1 MVERGEDHVVANLA
15 PVADGHPAVV
25 LEMAAGIDE
34 DIAADRDVAP
44 EIGIE
49 GRKNTQRL
57 RHPVAEKF
65 GKQAAH
71 LVRGVVGRIEAEGN
85 AARLVAH
92 PVHEPVNLL
101 GGEGLSPLH
110 VFLEFFDFHI
120 RIVCLSFSAYAARSF
135 AASQLRSK
143 TERNRGQRYRFARKR
158 TNRYEG
164 FSYRYYRFP
173 AIARGGPTQASRNGA
188 ARKSALKLVLRGRES
203 RMAFEIT
210 AEEGLVGKIQ
220 VIGNLLYA
228 HVGGL
233 EQRLGLENHVI
244 VNPVG
249 DRLAAHPL
257 DERGEVLGRDAELL
271 RIEGDAALRF
281 VVLAQQ
287 AHELL
292 EIELTAAAYGG
303 LVNRL
308 CRLVAVEDVA
318 HLVDGRRD
326 QSADDVGAEEGLGP
340 LELMPHLLDEAAQH
354 PALLLRKFDAGLI
367 GIAEKER
374 HHALDVDVDMP
385 HELGSDGYHVGLELV
400 VGVGLDDV
408 LGRIDEHAVLCKPE
422 RIKVERNFGL
432 TLRTYPDE
440 EGIDATGI
448 AENAPLRIAD
458 GDQAASRKF
467 QLGRR
472 AVHGDEMLKG
482 KTWDF
487 VRAII
492 RLFHFIFIYTF
503 NIT

>member
-1 MVERGEDHVVANLA
+1 MR
-15 PVADGHPAVV
+15 
-25 LEMAAGIDE
+25 
-34 DIAADRDVAP
+34 
-44 EIGIE
+44 
-49 GRKNTQRL
+49 
-57 RHPVAEKF
+57 
-65 GKQAAH
+65 
-71 LVRGVVGRIEAEGN
+71 
-85 AARLVAH
+85 
-92 PVHEPVNLL
+92 
-101 GGEGLSPLH
+101 
-110 VFLEFFDFHI
+110 VFPTVI
-120 RIVCLSFSAYAARSF
+120 
-135 AASQLRSK
+135 
-143 TERNRGQRYRFARKR
+143 TG
-158 TNRYEG
+158 
-164 FSYRYYRFP
+164 FP
-173 AIARGGPTQASRNGA
+173 AIARGEPTQASRNGA

-249 DRLAAHPL
+249 DRFAAHPL

-292 EIELTAAAYGG
+292 EIEHTAAAYGG

-318 HLVDGRRD
+318 NLVDGRRD
-326 QSADDVGAEEGLGP
+326 QSADDVVAEEGLGP
-340 LELMPHLLDEAAQH
+340 LEFMPHLLDEAAQH
-354 PALLLRKFDAGLI
+354 LALLLSKFDAGLI

-385 HELGSDGYHVGLELV
+385 HELGGDGYHVGLELV

-408 LGRIDEHAVLCKPE
+408 LGRIDEQAVPRKPE
-422 RIKVERNFGL
+422 RIEIERYFGL
-432 TLRTYPDE
+432 ALRTYPDE
-440 EGIDATGI
+440 EGIDATGV
-448 AENAPLRIAD
+448 AEKAPLRIAD

-467 QLGRR
+467 VLGRR
-472 AVHGDEMLKG
+472 AVHGDEVLEG

-487 VRAII
+487 VRAIV
-492 RLFHFIFIYTF
+492 RLFHFIFIYTS

>member
-1 MVERGEDHVVANLA
+1 
-15 PVADGHPAVV
+15 
-25 LEMAAGIDE
+25 
-34 DIAADRDVAP
+34 
-44 EIGIE
+44 
-49 GRKNTQRL
+49 
-57 RHPVAEKF
+57 
-65 GKQAAH
+65 
-71 LVRGVVGRIEAEGN
+71 
-85 AARLVAH
+85 
-92 PVHEPVNLL
+92 
-101 GGEGLSPLH
+101 
-110 VFLEFFDFHI
+110 
-120 RIVCLSFSAYAARSF
+120 
-135 AASQLRSK
+135 
-143 TERNRGQRYRFARKR
+143 
-158 TNRYEG
+158 
-164 FSYRYYRFP
+164 
-173 AIARGGPTQASRNGA
+173 
-188 ARKSALKLVLRGRES
+188 
-203 RMAFEIT
+203 MAFEIT

-308 CRLVAVEDVA
+308 CRLVAVEDIA

-400 VGVGLDDV
+400 VGVGLDNV

>member
-49 GRKNTQRL
+49 GRENTQRL

-92 PVHEPVNLL
+92 PVHELVNLL
-101 GGEGLSPLH
+101 GGEGLTPLH

-120 RIVCLSFSAYAARSF
+120 RIVCLSFSASAARSF
-135 AASQLRSK
+135 TAKRSG
-143 TERNRGQRYRFARKR
+143 TEDKDIGSRANARTDMKVFP
-158 TNRYEG
+158 TVITDSPQSHGEG
-164 FSYRYYRFP
+164 RRRHP
-173 AIARGGPTQASRNGA
+173 ATGA
-188 ARKSALKLVLRGRES
+188 VGKSALKLVLRGRES

-354 PALLLRKFDAGLI
+354 PALLLREFDAGLI

-374 HHALDVDVDMP
+374 HHALDVDVDTL
-385 HELGSDGYHVGLELV
+385 HEFGGDGYHVSLELV
-400 VGVGLDDV
+400 VGVDLDDV
-408 LGRIDEHAVLCKPE
+408 LGRIDEQAVPRKPE
-422 RIKVERNFGL
+422 RIEIERYFGL

-487 VRAII
+487 VRAIV